1 MSTSGAG
8 RTAALLALAV
18 AAVGVALLLMGQGEG
33 GGYTV
38 TGEFENAS
46 QLVEGNQV
54 VIGGQAVGSVEEIE
68 LGPSGQ
74 ALVSFSVD
82 SEFAPLHRGT
92 VATVRSYSLSGIAN
106 RQVQLTPPAEGQAGE
121 EIPDGG
127 VLGQSETV
135 SEVDLDEIFN
145 TLDDKTVKSLK
156 KVIRGFEISYDG
168 VGEQANRGFKYLNPL
183 LYNGRRFF
191 GELNRDERA
200 LEQLVVDGA
209 RLTGALAE
217 RAPDI
222 SLLIGNLNR
231 MMGAIASRKEEL
243 ARSIALLPDFMRSA
257 NTTFVNLRA
266 TLDDV
271 TPLVE
276 ASKPAA
282 VALQD
287 FLPELR
293 GALANAVP
301 TIEGLD
307 DVVLRSGKANDL
319 VDLNRLQVPVT
330 DAAIGSGAPDCG
342 EDPQADFES
351 ASDEDFTQG
360 AFGESVCSLRNG
372 LPGLAFFRAY
382 TPELISWFDGF
393 SHSGTVDAMGGV
405 GRIDTILNTFTV
417 SPITGAPF
425 IGSPPEPLSDPA
437 RSALVITDQL
447 NKCPGANER
456 PLGAAD
462 PADTSVPF
470 FEDGSSE
477 FTNPV
482 PCDPEQV
489 QPGP

>member
-1 MSTSGAG
+1 MSTSVAG

-18 AAVGVALLLMGQGEG
+18 AAVGVAVLLMGG
-33 GGYTV
+33 GGNGYAV

-54 VIGGQAVGSVEEIE
+54 VVGGTAAGSIEEIR
-68 LGPSGQ
+68 LGEDGQ
-74 ALVSFSVD
+74 ALVTFSVAD
-82 SEFAPLHRGT
+82 EFAPLPRGT

-106 RQVQLTPPAEGQAGE
+106 RQVQLTLPPEGQAGE

-127 VLGQSETV
+127 VMGQSETV
-135 SEVDLDEIFN
+135 SEVDLDEVFN
-145 TLDDKTVKSLK
+145 TLDDRTVRNLK

-168 VGEQANRGFKYLNPL
+168 VAEQANRGFEYLNPF
-183 LYNGRRFF
+183 LYTSRRVF

-209 RLTGALAE
+209 RLTGAIAD
-217 RAPDI
+217 RAPDL

-231 MMGAIASRKEEL
+231 MMGALGSRKEAL
-243 ARSIALLPDFMRSA
+243 ARSIALLPDFMRRA
-257 NTTFVNLRA
+257 NTTFVNLRT
-266 TLDDV
+266 TLDDID
-271 TPLVE
+271 PLIE

-282 VALQD
+282 VALQE
-287 FLPELR
+287 FVPELR
-293 GALANAVP
+293 GAAENAVP
-301 TIEGLD
+301 VVEGLD
-307 DVVLRSGKANDL
+307 EVVFSPGAANDL

-330 DAAIGSGAPDCG
+330 EAAIGSGAPDCG
-342 EDPQADFES
+342 KDPEADHDE
-351 ASDEDFTQG
+351 AADEDFTQG
-360 AFGESVCSLRNG
+360 AFGESVCALRNG

-382 TPELISWFDGF
+382 TPELIAWFDGF
-393 SHSGTVDAMGGV
+393 THPATADSLGGIA
-405 GRIDTILNTFTV
+405 RIDTILNTFTV
-417 SPITGAPF
+417 SPTTGAPF

-470 FEDGSSE
+470 LDGSSPY
-477 FTNPV
+477 TDPLD
-482 PCDPEQV
+482 CDPEQV
-489 QPGP
+489 LPGP